1 MLAEP
6 TTIDADGF
14 VTLPETPGLG
24 IELDEERIKAHGE
37 EL

>member
-6 TTIDADGF
+6 TAIDAEGF
-14 VTLPETPGLG
+14 VTLPEEPGLG
-24 IELDEERIKAHGE
+24 IELDEERIAASGE